1 MNLNLNKTLFVYIVI
16 LSLSL
21 SSTLINAL
29 RIEEKG
35 KKMFFAYLHIELHKA
50 YNPVIVRNIWVSM
63 YLGPKTSCEI
73 YLDL

>member
-35 KKMFFAYLHIELHKA
+35 KKMFFAYLLYYIKLIISKL
-50 YNPVIVRNIWVSM
+50 S
-63 YLGPKTSCEI
+63 EI
-73 YLDL
+73 Y

>member
-1 MNLNLNKTLFVYIVI
+1 MDLYWKKHNNCEVKLKEKSRIMNLNLNKTLFVYIVI

-35 KKMFFAYLHIELHKA
+35 KKMFFAYLLNYIKL
-50 YNPVIVRNIWVSM
+50 II
-63 YLGPKTSCEI
+63 L
-73 YLDL
+73 

>member
-1 MNLNLNKTLFVYIVI
+1 MNLNLIKTLFVYIVI

-35 KKMFFAYLHIELHKA
+35 KKKFFAYRI
-50 YNPVIVRNIWVSM
+50 
-63 YLGPKTSCEI
+63 T
-73 YLDL
+73 

>member
-21 SSTLINAL
+21 SSTIINAL

-35 KKMFFAYLHIELHKA
+35 KKMLFAYLLYYIKLIISKL
-50 YNPVIVRNIWVSM
+50 S
-63 YLGPKTSCEI
+63 EI
-73 YLDL
+73 Y